1 MAQFSPVEWML
12 RRNCLILP
20 TSCPIVPSATP
31 KLSKPPTMK
40 NPSFNCGSFD
50 NVTAFLGSSSKTS
63 QVVLINLSLGCSALP
78 DTNLN
83 VERRMG
89 GWKIKYLVQ
98 CFIWRPTYL
107 KVESNGITRL
117 GCQAPEESV
126 ALICPHQTVV
136 FVMLYWGFWGK

>member
-89 GWKIKYLVQ
+89 GWNNMKYLVSTIPQ
-98 CFIWRPTYL
+98 HSLISGERLTSKL
-107 KVESNGITRL
+107 KVMVSPGWGAKPQKKVSPWYALTRL
-117 GCQAPEESV
+117 WC
-126 ALICPHQTVV
+126 L
-136 FVMLYWGFWGK
+136 